1 MTCTCMP
8 LLERNVAYGRE
19 LRHLDKAQDT
29 AVYKQRG
36 RLTARLQLLPASEPD
51 LPAPAGVGPRRG

>member
-1 MTCTCMP
+1 MWRT
-8 LLERNVAYGRE
+8 GRE

-51 LPAPAGVGPRRG
+51 LPAPAAVGPRRG